1 MCVCSLYLSSLAS
14 AVSKQEPGN
23 EKDHIANQRI
33 YNSIILRGG
42 EVELS
47 PVLYSG
53 GVMQV
58 TRVKLKNW
66 RNFRSF
72 DAPMHDVTYILGSNA
87 SGKSNLLDAFRFLR
101 DVSKPA
107 GGGLQAAVLD
117 RGGISA
123 LRCLHARRDPEVC
136 IDVELSDSANDEFSN
151 WRYVL
156 GFKSEGKDEQRIMV
170 SREEVWHQGRQLFSR
185 PDKADNKDFVLL
197 TQTRLEQIAANA
209 EFRGLVEFF
218 SSITYLHLVPQLLK
232 FADRF
237 GGRPLE
243 NDPFGQ
249 GFLERIAKTR
259 EPVRNT
265 RLKKISEAL
274 ALAVPQFR
282 ELRFIKDG
290 SGQPHLEALYSH
302 HRPNAGWQS
311 EEHFSDGTLR
321 LLGLLWALLDGG
333 SMLLLEEPEISLNDA
348 VVKEIPLIIQ
358 RLQRNRKSN
367 RQVLISTHSEALLS
381 NPGIDGRGIIL
392 LEATAEGSVGRT
404 LLEDEVSALEAGLC
418 VAEVVLP
425 KARPGSVNQ
434 LGFWE

>member
-1 MCVCSLYLSSLAS
+1 
-14 AVSKQEPGN
+14 
-23 EKDHIANQRI
+23 
-33 YNSIILRGG
+33 
-42 EVELS
+42 
-47 PVLYSG
+47 
-53 GVMQV
+53 MQV
-58 TRVKLKNW
+58 TKVKLKNW
-66 RNFRSF
+66 RNFRNF
-72 DAPMHDVTYILGSNA
+72 EAPFRDVSYILGPNA
-87 SGKSNLLDAFRFLR
+87 SGKSNLLDVFRFLR

-107 GGGLQAAVLD
+107 GGGLQSAVIA
-117 RGGISA
+117 RGGISK

-136 IDVELSDSANDEFSN
+136 IDVELSDSPDDEIPN

-156 GFKSEGKDEQRIMV
+156 GFKPEGKGAQRILV
-170 SREEVWHQGRQLFSR
+170 SKEEVWHEGKQLFSR
-185 PDKADNKDFVLL
+185 PDKSDDKDSVLL

-209 EFRGLVEFF
+209 EFRELADFF
-218 SSITYLHLVPQLLK
+218 GSITYLHLVPQLLK
-232 FADRF
+232 FADQL

-249 GFLERIAKTR
+249 SFLERIAKTTER
-259 EPVRNT
+259 VRNT

-274 ALAVPQFR
+274 TLAVPQFR
-282 ELRFIKDG
+282 ELRFVKDD
-290 SGQPHLEALYSH
+290 SGHPHLEALYSH

-321 LLGLLWALLDGG
+321 LLGLLWALLDGS

-358 RLQRNRKSN
+358 RLQKNRKPK
-367 RQVLISTHSEALLS
+367 RQVVISTHSEALLS

-392 LEATAEGSVGRT
+392 LEATADGSTGRT
-404 LLEDEVSALEAGLC
+404 LQKEEASALEAGLS

-425 KARPGSVNQ
+425 KTRPSSVNQ

>member
-1 MCVCSLYLSSLAS
+1 
-14 AVSKQEPGN
+14 
-23 EKDHIANQRI
+23 
-33 YNSIILRGG
+33 
-42 EVELS
+42 
-47 PVLYSG
+47 
-53 GVMQV
+53 MQV
-58 TRVKLKNW
+58 TKVKLKNW
-66 RNFRSF
+66 RNFRNF
-72 DAPMHDVTYILGSNA
+72 EAPFRDVSYILGPNA
-87 SGKSNLLDAFRFLR
+87 SGKSNLLDVFRFLR

-107 GGGLQAAVLD
+107 GGGLQAAVIA
-117 RGGISA
+117 RGGISK

-136 IDVELSDSANDEFSN
+136 IDVELSDSPDDEIPN

-156 GFKSEGKDEQRIMV
+156 GFKPEGKGAQRILV
-170 SREEVWHQGRQLFSR
+170 SKEEVWHEGKQLFSR
-185 PDKADNKDFVLL
+185 PDKSDDKDSVLL

-209 EFRGLVEFF
+209 EFRELADFF
-218 SSITYLHLVPQLLK
+218 GSITYLHLVPQLLK
-232 FADRF
+232 FADQL

-249 GFLERIAKTR
+249 SFLERIAKTTER
-259 EPVRNT
+259 VRNT

-274 ALAVPQFR
+274 TLAVPQFR
-282 ELRFIKDG
+282 ELRFVKDD
-290 SGQPHLEALYSH
+290 SGHPHLEALYSH

-321 LLGLLWALLDGG
+321 LLGLLWALLDGS

-358 RLQRNRKSN
+358 RLQKNRKPK
-367 RQVLISTHSEALLS
+367 RQVVISTHSEALLS

-392 LEATAEGSVGRT
+392 LEATADGSTGRT
-404 LLEDEVSALEAGLC
+404 LQKEEASALEAGLS

-425 KARPGSVNQ
+425 KTRPSSVNQ